1 MRTYAF
7 NVIFS
12 RGASIITHA
21 FNDFEA
27 KILAQAE
34 KINDGLCYEVIDCY
48 KVD

>member
-7 NVIFS
+7 LVIFS
-12 RGASIITHA
+12 RGADIIVHA
-21 FNDFEA
+21 FNEFEA

-34 KINDGLCYEVIDCY
+34 KIQAALCYEVIDCY